1 MGQKNKLKKPTTK
14 KKAQESIRIIKQL
27 NANLFEGK
35 QKKKMKLQKTII
47 ENINLKKREKKQ
59 ANLYKLSKPSLI

>member
-35 QKKKMKLQKTII
+35 QKKKDETSKNNYRKHQ
-47 ENINLKKREKKQ
+47 LKKKRKKT
-59 ANLYKLSKPSLI
+59 SKPRQTF

>member
-35 QKKKMKLQKTII
+35 QKKRSNFKKQLQKT
-47 ENINLKKREKKQ
+47 
-59 ANLYKLSKPSLI
+59 ST